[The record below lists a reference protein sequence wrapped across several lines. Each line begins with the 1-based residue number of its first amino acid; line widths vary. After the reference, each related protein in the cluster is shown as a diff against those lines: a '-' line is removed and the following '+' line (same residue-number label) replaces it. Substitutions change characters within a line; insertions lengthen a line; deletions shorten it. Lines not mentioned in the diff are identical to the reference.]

1 MRVECATRNTK
12 CLGLIWSVS
21 MTFYPEW
28 EHPWHKIVC
37 PVGLQSPLEFS
48 VERQLLIFGFCS
60 HVGHYREL
68 RELARRA

>member
-1 MRVECATRNTK
+1 MPQETPDAWVSF
-12 CLGLIWSVS
+12 GLFHS

-28 EHPWHKIVC
+28 ERPWHKIVC